1 MRAPDQIDKQHPETD
16 LMMQAIIR
24 GAEGYRVAV
33 PLMEAWDNLPRS
45 VQVAICM
52 EFADLRLPAHETM
65 AWAVIGED
73 GKINPHWLGPNLDQ
87 MKVMVDEGE
96 RVVRVAIRVV
106 EDSDDAA

>member
-16 LMMQAIIR
+16 LMTQAIIR

-52 EFADLRLPAHETM
+52 EFADLRTPDVQPAPVDRKHLM
-65 AWAVIGED
+65 RRWRGRWAVVGEGGARID
-73 GKINPHWLGPNLDQ
+73 
-87 MKVMVDEGE
+87 
-96 RVVRVAIRVV
+96 RVAIRRV
-106 EDSDDAA
+106 EDEA

>member
-16 LMMQAIIR
+16 LMTQAIIR

-52 EFADLRLPAHETM
+52 EFADLRLPAPETM
-65 AWAVIGED
+65 AWAVLGSD
-73 GKINPHWLGPNLDQ
+73 GRPMPDAIYSERKGAHRLKPHPQ
-87 MKVMVDEGE
+87 A

-106 EDSDDAA
+106 EGGDDE